1 MIQTKG
7 PQLIQSITDR
17 YLTSKICIFVRVL
30 HYHVFR
36 CDFKSCLCGFNSLH
50 FIAND
55 LTQIRRYVSETVG
68 LIDEYVE
75 RVIDSLRYEVRRYDG
90 SYLDEEYAFED
101 WMPMVMKKRDNFQ
114 GYPIEFDIAI
124 LTLCSNIEH

>member
-1 MIQTKG
+1 MIQTRG

-101 WMPMVMKKRDNFQ
+101 WMPMVMEKKRSF
-114 GYPIEFDIAI
+114 
-124 LTLCSNIEH
+124 